1 MDGTI
6 PAYGAEH
13 AETDSEGQACR
24 AGQGGTNT
32 ACKVDGCLLR
42 VSPVP
47 VRQTNGDTNA
57 ARAVVA
63 RLLSTGFLRHEAL
76 EGRGGSTRCGPFRA
90 ADRAKQYAQ
99 DHPEEEDQA
108 TDKAQ
113 DLMEGQRADGD
124 REGEK
129 QPQ

>member
-1 MDGTI
+1 MSGT
-6 PAYGAEH
+6 
-13 AETDSEGQACR
+13 
-24 AGQGGTNT
+24 
-32 ACKVDGCLLR
+32 
-42 VSPVP
+42 
-47 VRQTNGDTNA
+47 GDT
-57 ARAVVA
+57 
-63 RLLSTGFLRHEAL
+63 
-76 EGRGGSTRCGPFRA
+76 